1 MQRSPTSSPP
11 GNLDPHTAELAYHF
25 YQAIPTAGPQRAITY
40 SIQAGEWATSRL
52 AYEDVPDHY
61 RRALTLLEDLPSSDP
76 LQRGN
81 LLLALGKAEL
91 RAGHREQA
99 QQTLRDVA
107 LIARTL
113 NTPELLAHAA
123 LSLAPGFFALEV
135 GVFDP
140 TQVSLLEEALS
151 ALKGSD
157 SPLRAQVLARLSTA
171 LVWSNAESRRTTLSV
186 EAVEM
191 AQRIGDTETLARAL
205 IARHEALWG
214 PGDFQARE
222 QVIEKIGVLASQVND
237 HEIQLTYL
245 LLQTTAF
252 LESGNIAAA
261 NEEILRYAHTANQT
275 RQPQYLWFIDLFS
288 AMRALMKGD
297 FDTAESLAHRFLSMG
312 RKAKDSNA
320 YQSFGT
326 HLTILRWEQD
336 RSAEILP
343 AVENFIARYP
353 SVNAWKCV
361 KLFLHQDLNQF
372 HESRSQFEH
381 FARSNFSSIAC
392 NPNRILSLC
401 LLAEVCSALKDAE
414 RAKTLYAIL
423 LPERAH
429 FAIIGFS
436 TGFFGSVEERLGL
449 LALTLGNL
457 DEAADH
463 FEQALSANER
473 IGAQPWI
480 ARTQYHYAKM
490 LLNQRYKGNV
500 AKASSLVRR
509 SSQTSKHLKMRNLA
523 RKLARLR
530 ISS

>member
-1 MQRSPTSSPP
+1 
-11 GNLDPHTAELAYHF
+11 
-25 YQAIPTAGPQRAITY
+25 
-40 SIQAGEWATSRL
+40 
-52 AYEDVPDHY
+52 
-61 RRALTLLEDLPSSDP
+61 
-76 LQRGN
+76 
-81 LLLALGKAEL
+81 L

-140 TQVSLLEEALS
+140 IQVSLLEEALS
-151 ALKGSD
+151 ALNGND

-171 LVWSNAESRRTTLSV
+171 LVWSNAERRRTTLSL
-186 EAVEM
+186 EAVKM
-191 AQRIGDTETLARAL
+191 AQRIDDTETLARAL
-205 IARHEALWG
+205 SARHEALWG
-214 PGDFQARE
+214 PGDFKARE
-222 QVIEKIGVLASQVND
+222 QVIENIGVLASQVND
-237 HEIQLTYL
+237 HEIQLTHH

-252 LESGNIAAA
+252 LESGNLAAA
-261 NEEILRYAHTANQT
+261 DEEILKYAYIANQT

-297 FDTAESLAHRFLSMG
+297 FDTAETLAYRFLSMG
-312 RKAKDSNA
+312 RKARDSNA

-361 KLFLHQDLNQF
+361 KLFLHQDLNHI

-381 FARSNFSSIAC
+381 FARPNFASIAC
-392 NPNRILSLC
+392 NPNRIVSLC
-401 LLAEVCSALKDAE
+401 LLAEVCSALEDAE
-414 RAKTLYAIL
+414 RAKALYEIL

-429 FAIIGFS
+429 FAVIGFS

-449 LALTLGNL
+449 LALTLG
-457 DEAADH
+457 DFDGAADH
-463 FEQALSANER
+463 FEQALSAHQQ
-473 IGAQPWI
+473 IDAQPWI
-480 ARTQYHYAKM
+480 ARTQYHYARM
-490 LLNQRYKGNV
+490 LLHRRYHGDV
-500 AKASSLVRR
+500 AKASSLVRLSNQESER
-509 SSQTSKHLKMRNLA
+509 LKMRNLA

-530 ISS
+530 VSF